1 MNDSSQPRR
10 ARPVWVWIICIFYF
24 LTAGLS
30 LLVLAL
36 VFSGASMSAEQTTY
50 FASMTLVE
58 KAFSASVA
66 VASLAGAV
74 SLFLRRRI
82 AVIFFASAL
91 ALSVAL
97 TGVQLMRTNVAELHR
112 AGLFS
117 VLLAWSAL
125 AVVIG
130 YAYLLGRKGE
140 LQ

>member
-1 MNDSSQPRR
+1 MDDSSQLRR
-10 ARPVWVWIICIFYF
+10 ARPVWVWLICIFYF

-30 LLVLAL
+30 LLVFAI
-36 VFSGASMSAEQTTY
+36 VFSGASMSAEQAAY

-58 KAFSASVA
+58 KTFSASVA

-74 SLFLRRRI
+74 ALFLRRRI
-82 AVIFFASAL
+82 AVIFFVSAL

-97 TGVQLMRTNVAELHR
+97 TGVQLARTNAAELR
-112 AGLFS
+112 RVGLLS

-125 AVVIG
+125 AAVIA
-130 YAYLLGRKGE
+130 YAHTLARKGE